1 MPKNGVIST
10 ALTLTHRPIP
20 QEITFLSR
28 KEIETRVVSMLS
40 KRGIT
45 RGPNIDL
52 ATLK

>member
-1 MPKNGVIST
+1 MSKNGVIST
-10 ALTLTHRPIP
+10 ALTLTHRAIP

-45 RGPNIDL
+45 LGPNIDL
-52 ATLK
+52 AKLK